1 MDYLEPERL
10 WFLLGVVGLAAVYV
24 VVQRTRQQYAVRF
37 TNVALLDSVAPKRP
51 GWRRH
56 VTAIA
61 FIVAIASTVVAFAR
75 PTHDEKVPREKATV
89 VLAIDTSLSMEATD
103 VAPTRIEAA
112 KSAAVQFLDT
122 VPATINIGLVSFDG
136 AARIAVEPTTDREK
150 VRSAIERLQLHQG
163 TAIGEAIFAS
173 LDAISSLKTQTD
185 GAEDQVPARIV
196 LMSDGETTVGRPNE
210 EAVREAID
218 ADVPVSTI
226 AFGTD
231 EGEIVIPGP
240 DGGPVS
246 VPVNKPALRDIADT
260 TGGSFFAAASEAQLA
275 KVYEDIGSSIG
286 FTLEPK
292 EITMWFVGFALV
304 AMTVT
309 AALSL
314 AWTNRLP

>member
-1 MDYLEPERL
+1 MDYLEPSRL

-24 VVQRTRQQYAVRF
+24 AVQRSRTQYAVRF
-37 TNVALLDSVAPKRP
+37 TNIALLDAVAPKRP

-61 FIVAIASTVVAFAR
+61 FIAAIACTVVAFAR

-103 VAPTRIEAA
+103 VEPSRIEAA
-112 KSAAVQFLDT
+112 KSAAVQFLDS
-122 VPATINIGLVSFDG
+122 VPPTINIGLVSFDG
-136 AARIAVEPTTDREK
+136 AARVAVEPTTDRNK
-150 VRSAIERLQLHQG
+150 VRKAIQRLELHQG

-173 LDAISSLKTQTD
+173 LDAIGSLKTQTD
-185 GAEDQVPARIV
+185 GVDDNVPARIV
-196 LMSDGETTVGRPNE
+196 LMSDGETTVGRPNDDAVQ
-210 EAVREAID
+210 EAVQE
-218 ADVPVSTI
+218 DVPVNTI

-246 VPVNKPALRDIADT
+246 VPVNKTALRDIADT

-292 EITMWFVGFALV
+292 EITMWFVGLALV